1 MLKVNFTVVF
11 DKNGDIEEVTRNC
24 RIPRPDCKG
33 CKFKKWCDRVESK
46 IKEKRR

>member
-11 DKNGDIEEVTRNC
+11 DKNGDIEEVIRNC
-24 RIPRPDCKG
+24 RIPRPTKG